1 MALNGDTLKG
11 LIKSAVDSIDV
22 ENGEITN
29 DDVLQAFAD
38 AIVQH
43 ITTDGKVIIG
53 SGSSAG
59 TYDIT

>member
-1 MALNGDTLKG
+1 MALNGNTLKG
-11 LIKSAVDSIDV
+11 LIKAAVDSIDV

-43 ITTDGKVIIG
+43 ITTDGKVIIAGG
-53 SGSSAG
+53 SLAG